1 VFAEKIK
8 QIEKDFEGEKLV
20 LNKDNF
26 LMIGAIS
33 ILEDA
38 FCGRLQ
44 GGFHR
49 KSYYTCL
56 GLNYG
61 HQHHHELG
69 FREKLPDELST
80 KNIMKIDLLLM
91 LDSIKT

>member
-1 VFAEKIK
+1 
-8 QIEKDFEGEKLV
+8 
-20 LNKDNF
+20 
-26 LMIGAIS
+26 MIGAIS

-44 GGFHR
+44 GGFHS
-49 KSYYTCL
+49 KSYYMCL
-56 GLNYG
+56 GLNYYRDP
-61 HQHHHELG
+61 HSHDLG
-69 FREKLPDELST
+69 FTEKLPDELST